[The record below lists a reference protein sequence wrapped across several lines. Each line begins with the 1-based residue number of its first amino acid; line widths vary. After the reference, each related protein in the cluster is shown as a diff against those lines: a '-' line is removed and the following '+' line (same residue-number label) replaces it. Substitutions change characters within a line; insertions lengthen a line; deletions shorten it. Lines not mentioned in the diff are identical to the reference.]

1 MLLHLFHCLPWLFLS
16 VTSRTRRRCWGVQHI
31 GNIVA
36 NLYQGRDKN
45 GFGSLVYLAVMMM
58 KIMTRIIRWVMDK
71 SQEDHVSNIC
81 ILMIN
86 TMAIL
91 MSCGFILC
99 WIHVW
104 SSEDAYSRCLRVAH
118 VYREHQCTGEMIWW
132 RDRLGAFK
140 THQTIMAQVTSY
152 LNDYKTHATSENQE
166 VWPHLVWCEEWN
178 HTPKVTMVCSRYS
191 GGLIDPW
198 IMLFSLFWPGGMQ
211 MKVTR
216 EPLNNSR
223 ISCFGSCT
231 FICFSS
237 PNYFTAK
244 TQVLDHGQ
252 RRRLRRARKP
262 GHQLTVA
269 AGGAERC
276 KDLFSLFRILQK
288 EIMSGM
294 YSRSL
299 CCGRLKNQRI
309 RTEIEWRL
317 QVFGV
322 FWMHCCELQVHSL
335 TTNRVAEHGDSWALI
350 LFFLLQMG
358 KSTRRSDITLT
369 WFHSCCFIL

>member
-1 MLLHLFHCLPWLFLS
+1 MITKPMQ
-16 VTSRTRRRCWGVQHI
+16 VRRT
-31 GNIVA
+31 
-36 NLYQGRDKN
+36 
-45 GFGSLVYLAVMMM
+45 M
-58 KIMTRIIRWVMDK
+58 KSDRTWYDVK
-71 SQEDHVSNIC
+71 S
-81 ILMIN
+81 
-86 TMAIL
+86 
-91 MSCGFILC
+91 G
-99 WIHVW
+99 
-104 SSEDAYSRCLRVAH
+104 
-118 VYREHQCTGEMIWW
+118 
-132 RDRLGAFK
+132 
-140 THQTIMAQVTSY
+140 TI
-152 LNDYKTHATSENQE
+152 
-166 VWPHLVWCEEWN
+166 
-178 HTPKVTMVCSRYS
+178 PKSHYMVCSRYS
-191 GGLIDPW
+191 GVLIDPW

-350 LFFLLQMG
+350 LFCCKWAKAQEGVTSHWHAFTPAALSSSSALFSWWMIDIHGIFQMVSSCFLEYSMVDMHGIFYRYMVSSHSHRCTCFTIQGSPLSCHLPRPPTWRYLRPQLIGNPESLMFLNISSYAGGKARLYQAIPGILQLLVVSKMP
-358 KSTRRSDITLT
+358 KY
-369 WFHSCCFIL
+369 HK